1 MHKVELS
8 LEPRDWHFFIQRFAL
23 YDMLQA
29 NPKEAASIKK
39 AAKLYY
45 DAMLCIANH
54 TMVSYFVAF

>member
-1 MHKVELS
+1 MSPEIGTSSFK
-8 LEPRDWHFFIQRFAL
+8 DYAL